1 MYVRGTLLRCEV
13 TCITLWH
20 VWHDLFTCIAVCCNQ
35 LQCMHDVYVRGTL
48 LRYQVPCFTLW
59 HVRHDLFTRLL
70 HVWHDSFMC
79 VAVCCSVSQRI
90 HVRTQRLLEMSLA
103 GPVDLGPGKDTPKTV
118 DLGPAPNTLETIDLG
133 PGKTPKTVDLGPA
146 ENTLKTVDLGNPVCH
161 YCCHTRVSHV
171 RATSSFFVVFPVS
184 TID

>member
-1 MYVRGTLLRCEV
+1 
-13 TCITLWH
+13 
-20 VWHDLFTCIAVCCNQ
+20 
-35 LQCMHDVYVRGTL
+35 
-48 LRYQVPCFTLW
+48 
-59 HVRHDLFTRLL
+59 
-70 HVWHDSFMC
+70 
-79 VAVCCSVSQRI
+79 
-90 HVRTQRLLEMSLA
+90 MSLA